1 MKNNK
6 NYIKILGQGLNLH
19 ENCVFNLNGSGLVL
33 GVSLNIEKHLIPYL
47 SANNVKQGEKRTV
60 YFLEKQIE
68 SENVDVFYVQRVH
81 DYLIKNAG
89 ANIRMAK
96 SNYYKREANRMKNL
110 IK

>member
-1 MKNNK
+1 MKK
-6 NYIKILGQGLNLH
+6 NLVKCIGVGLHLH
-19 ENCVFNLNGSGLVL
+19 ENTTFNLNGSGLVL

-47 SANNVKQGEKRTV
+47 SANNIKQGEKRTV

-96 SNYYKREANRMKNL
+96 SNYYKREANKLKNL